1 MLIFEVEDPGMN
13 TGSLV
18 ALTRWLADRAKD
30 ENAQGQISQDAFIK
44 AAKSLGVTISPA
56 NLGEVISKEPL
67 SNLLEPLEPNSGVV
81 RFKGNTE
88 TTTGMSVDKARDV
101 VDQNAKAAMR
111 RAMK

>member
-1 MLIFEVEDPGMN
+1 MLIFEVEDPSA
-13 TGSLV
+13 TPGSLV

-44 AAKSLGVTISPA
+44 AAKSLGVIISPA
-56 NLGEVISKEPL
+56 NLGEVVSREPL
-67 SNLLEPLEPNSGVV
+67 SNLLEPIEPNSGVV

-101 VDQNAKAAMR
+101 VDANAKAAMR
-111 RAMK
+111 RMK